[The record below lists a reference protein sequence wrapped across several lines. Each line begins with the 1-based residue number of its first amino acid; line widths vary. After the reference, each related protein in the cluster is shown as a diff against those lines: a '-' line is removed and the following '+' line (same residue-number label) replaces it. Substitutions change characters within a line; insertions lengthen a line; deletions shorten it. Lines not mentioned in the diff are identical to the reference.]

1 MRLSA
6 PWSGSFSCWSRP
18 FPKPQASSTLPWQG
32 EGCSPISQ
40 VRQLPSAASSGSK
53 GMPELGLE
61 RRGLPGLRNCC
72 FPPLSVLGAGEFIFI
87 YCRKL
92 GLWTGNSPLPTSATQ
107 GPGGGSH
114 DNHTMAPRQPE
125 GTCDLP
131 RGEGAKRDRR
141 PLDGWAWPHLPR
153 LLLTLPP
160 ASSWEPLPSFLT
172 LWLLF
177 SGSAPLAFPVGDP
190 GG

>member
-1 MRLSA
+1 MLPGVRLSA
-6 PWSGSFSCWSRP
+6 PWSGSFSCWSQP
-18 FPKPQASSTLPWQG
+18 FQKPQSSSTLPWQG

-40 VRQLPSAASSGSK
+40 VRQLPSVASSGSK

-61 RRGLPGLRNCC
+61 CRGPPRLRNCC

-114 DNHTMAPRQPE
+114 DNHTMAPGSQKAPVTSQE
-125 GTCDLP
+125 GKEP
-131 RGEGAKRDRR
+131 RGTGG
-141 PLDGWAWPHLPR
+141 PWMG
-153 LLLTLPP
+153 
-160 ASSWEPLPSFLT
+160 
-172 LWLLF
+172 
-177 SGSAPLAFPVGDP
+177 GP
-190 GG
+190 GHTYHACC